1 MNVLE
6 TLKIKDATVLDL
18 KDGDI
23 LFIKLDRDA
32 SLSEMNDVR
41 EGFQNIIKDKGF
53 KEIDLIVGNSISDIK
68 IIRR

>member
-41 EGFQNIIKDKGF
+41 EGLQNIIKDKGF

>member
-6 TLKIKDATVLDL
+6 SLKIKDATILNL

-32 SLSEMNDVR
+32 SIMEMNDVR
-41 EGFQNIIKDKGF
+41 NGFEKIIKDKGF
-53 KEIDLIVGNSISDIK
+53 RKVDLVVGNSISDIK